1 MKIVLLE
8 ERGGQPQP
16 ERVYEQPLVK
26 IGRDPS
32 ECHVVFNQTEW
43 PMVSRRHAEFRF
55 QNGRYMLVDTN
66 SSFGTFLNGQ
76 RITNPTEVQPGAR
89 VQFGAGGPL
98 MIVARVETAQPQP
111 PASVNI
117 AEMETHREIQGAGP
131 YDVTTPRDPAQR
143 PPVGSPVPPIAPPPQ
158 QQPTPQAQPPGHAA
172 APPAAQP
179 PPYAQQPYAQPPYG
193 QPPYAP
199 QPGQQPFPQQPSAPQ
214 PFPPQPPAPQQ
225 PFAPPQPPPQQP
237 IAQPPGAMPPTPPT
251 ARQPVPPAPPQHIP
265 PQPAPQ
271 QSAAQQQ
278 PAQRQPMPPP
288 PTPSAAKPPSAPSQ
302 PATVEIVRSA
312 TGSLERIQLTKD
324 VTRLG
329 REPGVEVTIEAAA
342 AVVSR
347 RHAEIQKRN
356 GLYMLVDLGS
366 FNGTLLNE
374 QRITAPTPL
383 YDGDRIQLGMGG
395 PILRFIDPAHPAPA
409 GAHNTGQRSVVISS
423 GASPLAPIPTP
434 VAPTSG
440 PLAEVAQAQTMFIK
454 AGSGALQQAGKQGGG
469 QPHLLM
475 QVAFNGKQQLNV
487 GRAPDN
493 DIRLDGLQISNHHA
507 RLSNMQGTVFVED
520 VGSTNGVY
528 VNGARITGRRPVQS
542 RDIVQV
548 GPFVLQADPQRGVAI
563 FDTRSKTRIDVIDIT
578 KVVPNRSGGGM
589 IKLLDDVDLTI
600 QPNEFV
606 GMLGPSGAGKST
618 LMDSLNGMRPA
629 TSGRVLINNLDLY
642 QHLDSLKQ
650 SIGYVPQ
657 DDIIHRELTVY
668 RTLYYVARLRLSRDV
683 STAEIDQI
691 INEVMDVTGLSE
703 RRDVPVSQL
712 SGGQRKRVSIAVEL
726 ITKPSVI
733 FLDEPTSGLDP
744 ATEEKIMK
752 LFRQI
757 AESGRTVILTT
768 HAMEN
773 VRLFDKIVVLMRG
786 KLVWYGAPKE
796 ALEHVGASSFKDL
809 YDKLEAPVDERIAR
823 LPPLPADATKEQKLA
838 FKLRKEQIAEEV
850 AEEWKQRF
858 RKTPQYQ
865 RNIVQPLAG
874 LKGEK
879 QSAPMTGRR
888 PTVTDSVRQWMT
900 LSRRYME
907 VLARDKFN
915 LLILFGQAPIIAL
928 LTYLVVGANQPRDFP
943 YFMLALVAIWFGT
956 SVSAREIIRERPVY
970 NRERMVNLGLLPY
983 VASKLFVL
991 SLIVGLQCVLLFGTL
1006 KGLHYAGIMKLP
1018 PDDLTS
1024 SLAQLL
1030 TMILTG
1036 MVGIALG
1043 LFISAIV
1050 RTSEMAT
1057 SLVPL
1062 ILIPQILFSGL
1073 VGVPQGVSK
1082 AVGVVMPATWAFDE
1096 MKRLSKL
1103 DTISEEGSDQNGNYP
1118 GLDLKKTGIGLKKD
1132 VEEQNT
1138 RNIDRAKAD
1147 IQDYKKKADDKLEDY
1162 RTKMEKFTTDL
1173 EKAMHGEGDRPKK
1186 PEVPKLDPAPT
1197 PSDAVKQPEDLS
1209 PYVDFLHPW
1218 GNRLY
1223 DALILVGMFFAL
1235 LGATLFA
1242 LRSQDIG

>member
-1 MKIVLLE
+1 MKIVLVE
-8 ERGGQPQP
+8 ERNGQPQD
-16 ERVYEQPLVK
+16 ERAFEQPAVK
-26 IGRDPS
+26 IGRDPAG
-32 ECHVVFNQTEW
+32 CHIVFNQAEW
-43 PMVSRRHAEFRF
+43 PMVSRRHAELRVK
-55 QNGRYMLVDTN
+55 QGRCLLVDTN
-66 SSFGTFLNGQ
+66 SSFGTFLNNR
-76 RITNPTEVQPGAR
+76 RIHEPTEVQPGSR
-89 VQFGAGGPL
+89 VQFGAGGPVML
-98 MIVARVETAQPQP
+98 VARLELPAAPTPVSLADMETRRDIP
-111 PASVNI
+111 PA
-117 AEMETHREIQGAGP
+117 GP
-131 YDVTTPRDPAQR
+131 DDVTTPRDAGRR
-143 PPVGSPVPPIAPPPQ
+143 PPQPPQQPFQPPAPPPQ
-158 QQPTPQAQPPGHAA
+158 P
-172 APPAAQP
+172 APPYMQP
-179 PPYAQQPYAQPPYG
+179 PPQRPVGPPQPPQQPYG
-193 QPPYAP
+193 QPPYVQPPYAP
-199 QPGQQPFPQQPSAPQ
+199 PQYGQPPFPQPPVPQ
-214 PFPPQPPAPQQ
+214 PYAQPQGPL
-225 PFAPPQPPPQQP
+225 PPP
-237 IAQPPGAMPPTPPT
+237 
-251 ARQPVPPAPPQHIP
+251 
-265 PQPAPQ
+265 
-271 QSAAQQQ
+271 
-278 PAQRQPMPPP
+278 QPMPPP
-288 PTPSAAKPPSAPSQ
+288 PPIMQQPVAAPPPAPPPRQGGGPPGPQQPPAAPPAPKPPAAPQ
-302 PATVEIVRSA
+302 GPASIELVRTS
-312 TGSLERIQLTKD
+312 TGQLERVQLTKD
-324 VTRLG
+324 LTRLG
-329 REPGVEVTIEAAA
+329 RDPGMEIAIEAAA

-347 RHAEIQKRN
+347 KHAEIQRRD
-356 GLYMLVDLGS
+356 GQYMLVDLGS
-366 FNGTLLNE
+366 FNGTLLND
-374 QRITAPTPL
+374 QRITSPTPL

-409 GAHNTGQRSVVISS
+409 GAQNTGQRSVAISS
-423 GASPLAPIPTP
+423 GASPQAPIPVP
-434 VAPTSG
+434 VPPVSG
-440 PLAEVAQAQTMFIK
+440 PLAEAGRAQTIVVK
-454 AGSGALQQAGKQGGG
+454 AGSGSLNQPPTRGAGQQAQ
-469 QPHLLM
+469 LLM
-475 QVAFNGKQQLNV
+475 QVMFDGKPQLNI

-507 RLSNMQGTVFVED
+507 RISTAGGAVFIED
-520 VGSTNGVY
+520 VGSTNGIY
-528 VNGARITGRRPVQS
+528 VNGARITGRRPVQA

-548 GPFVLQADPQRGVAI
+548 GPFVLQADAQRGVAV

-606 GMLGPSGAGKST
+606 GLLGPSGAGKST

-642 QHLDSLKQ
+642 QHLDSIKQ

-683 STAEIDQI
+683 SVQEIDQI

-773 VRLFDKIVVLMRG
+773 VRLFDKIVVMMRG

-809 YDKLEAPVDERIAR
+809 YDKLEDPIDERISK
-823 LPPLPADATKEQKLA
+823 LPPLSPGASKEEKLA
-838 FKLRKEQIAEEV
+838 YKLRKEQVAEEV

-858 RKTPQYQ
+858 QKTQQYQ
-865 RNIVQPLAG
+865 RHILQPLVG
-874 LKGEK
+874 LKGQK
-879 QSAPMTGRR
+879 QGAPPVTRR
-888 PTVTDSVRQWMT
+888 PTVTDSLRQWAT
-900 LSRRYME
+900 LARRYME

-915 LLILFGQAPIIAL
+915 LLILFGQAPIIAF
-928 LTYLVVGANQPRDFP
+928 LTYLVVGKNQPRDFP

-956 SVSAREIIRERPVY
+956 SVSAREIIRERAVY

-983 VASKLFVL
+983 VGSKLLVL
-991 SLIVGLQCVLLFGTL
+991 SFIVGLQCILLFGTL
-1006 KGLHYAGIMKLP
+1006 KAFHFTGLMHLP
-1018 PDDLTS
+1018 PD
-1024 SLAQLL
+1024 SLPDTAAQLL

-1043 LFISAIV
+1043 LFVSAV
-1050 RTSEMAT
+1050 VKTSEMAT

-1082 AVGVVMPATWAFDE
+1082 SVGAAMPATWAFDE

-1103 DTISEEGSDQNGNYP
+1103 DTVSEEGSDPMGQNKG
-1118 GLDLKKTGIGLKKD
+1118 KGLKKAIETEND
-1132 VEEQNT
+1132 QN
-1138 RNIDRAKAD
+1138 IEKAKAD
-1147 IQDYKKKADDKLEDY
+1147 IRDYKKTAEDNSEQFRKDMDQYQEDFKKALQTRSAEP
-1162 RTKMEKFTTDL
+1162 T
-1173 EKAMHGEGDRPKK
+1173 K
-1186 PEVPKLDPAPT
+1186 PEMPKLKPAPE
-1197 PSDAVKQPEDLS
+1197 PSPAVKQPEDLS
-1209 PYVDFLHPW
+1209 NYVDFLHPW
-1218 GNRLY
+1218 GGRLRNV
-1223 DALILVGMFFAL
+1223 LILLSMFFGL
-1235 LGATLFA
+1235 LIATLFA